1 MKHKIRGIFVCTLMI
16 VTSLFPAAGTMNK
29 KGNSESILFNDNTNM
44 EFAPEEIIVKL
55 KKNAI
60 LSISSL
66 AVLNEKHQVYAFE
79 KVFPNEEDTILDNI
93 YLLRVPRGSNI
104 LSIVSEYASCPD
116 VVYVE
121 PNGVARTCG
130 IPDDTQFSNQW
141 SLQNT
146 GQVIRIQKQLGKITI
161 NSHTSGTPD
170 ADIDAPEAWD
180 IETGDPNVVIAILDT
195 GVDYTHPDLAANI
208 WNNTDENPGNG
219 IDDDTNG
226 YIDDVR
232 GWDFAYHDNDPKDEL
247 GHGTACAGIA
257 GAVSNNG
264 IGIAGVCWNCKI
276 MPVQVMNKT
285 GSGYWTDI
293 ANGIT
298 YAADNGADIISMSLG
313 DESVPN
319 ILLDAVNYAY
329 DKGVFLCASA
339 GNHNEQTKMYPAAYE
354 NVTAV
359 AMTDLHDKRSH
370 FLTFGSN
377 YGEWVDIAAPGSLI
391 YSTSP
396 TYYITPFVRPNYDSW
411 SGTSFATPM
420 VAGVAALLLSKDP
433 TLTPAEV
440 KALLCNNVDPY
451 HSNKYIGTGRLNAY
465 KALSNLTLSMS
476 GADIVEKT
484 VKERQHVQ
492 PSNNPFEGN
501 ALLSITPPPTS
512 PVRWTAEWEKS
523 AGVLLA
529 WPLFWSSLD
538 TIYSTMIDK
547 LQDIGIVY
555 LLCKNVML
563 RFLISLKLITHEV
576 PLDNITWLS
585 IPYASIWTRDYGPL
599 NIYDLES
606 GEWGLVDNIYGH
618 YRDDKV
624 NNRLQRL
631 WRTEYYETPIDVQG
645 GNLCTDGM
653 GRVFCLESI
662 VKENHPTLNEEQ
674 LRQAFRDYLN
684 VEMIILPEPPISP
697 HLDMCAK
704 LVDPETW
711 IIGQWPQNDPNT
723 PYVEEIV
730 SILSNMT
737 ASTGNLYTIFR
748 IQQPERRPDGFW
760 DTYSNAYMQN
770 GKVLVPLYNIE
781 QDTAALAVFQQAL
794 PDWEIIGI
802 ECTAFG
808 DIGGAIHC
816 STHEIA
822 GHKET
827 SKYFFEGET

>member
-1 MKHKIRGIFVCTLMI
+1 MKKKIIGICICILLITTVVLPT
-16 VTSLFPAAGTMNK
+16 AGTINK
-29 KGNSESILFNDNTNM
+29 REKSESIQFNDNTSM
-44 EFAPEEIIVKL
+44 EFSPGEIIVKL
-55 KKNAI
+55 KKDATI
-60 LSISSL
+60 SRSSL
-66 AVLNEKHQVYAFE
+66 AVLNERHQVYAFE
-79 KVFPNEEDTILDNI
+79 KVFPNAEDTILDNI
-93 YLLRVPRGSNI
+93 YLLYVPKGSSI

-121 PNGVARTCG
+121 PNGVARSCG
-130 IPDDTQFSNQW
+130 IPDDAHFSNQW

-146 GQVIRIQKQLGKITI
+146 GQVIWIQKQFGKITLKFH
-161 NSHTSGTPD
+161 SSGTRD

-180 IETGDPNVVIAILDT
+180 IETGNPNVVIAILDT

-219 IDDDTNG
+219 IDDDANG
-226 YIDDVR
+226 FIDDVM
-232 GWDFAYHDNDPKDEL
+232 GWDFAYHDNNPKDGL

-285 GSGYWTDI
+285 GSGYWTDM

-298 YAADNGADIISMSLG
+298 YAADNGADVISMSFG
-313 DESVPN
+313 SFGNESVPN
-319 ILLDAVNYAY
+319 ILRDAVNYAY

-339 GNHNEQTKMYPAAYE
+339 GNHNEPTKLYPAAYE

-396 TYYITPFVRPNYDSW
+396 TYYISPFVRPNYDSW

-433 TLTPAEV
+433 TLTPDKV
-440 KALLCNNVDPY
+440 KALLCKNVDPY

-465 KALSNLTLSMS
+465 KALADLSS
-476 GADIVEKT
+476 STPGTDIVEKT
-484 VKERQHVQ
+484 GKERQHVQ
-492 PSNNPFEGN
+492 PINNHSEGI
-501 ALLSITPPPTS
+501 AFLSITPPPTG
-512 PVRWTAEWEKS
+512 PVHWTAEWENS
-523 AGVLLA
+523 TGVLLA
-529 WPLFWSSLD
+529 WPLFWPSLD
-538 TIYSTMIDK
+538 TIYCTMIDE
-547 LQDIGIVY
+547 LQDVGIVY

-563 RFLISLKLITHEV
+563 RFLISLKLRAHDV
-576 PLDNITWLS
+576 PFDNITWLP

-599 NIYDLES
+599 NIYDLKS

-618 YRDDKV
+618 FRDDKV

-631 WRTEYYETPIDVQG
+631 WRTNYYETPIDVQG

-662 VKENHPTLNEEQ
+662 VKENQPTLNEEQ
-674 LRQAFRDYLN
+674 LRQAFWDYLN
-684 VEMIILPEPPISP
+684 VEMTILPEPPISP

-704 LVDPETW
+704 MVDPETW

-737 ASTGNLYTIFR
+737 ASTGNPYTIFR
-748 IQQPERRPDGFW
+748 IQQPDRRPDGFW
-760 DTYSNAYMQN
+760 SSYTNAYMQN
-770 GKVLVPLYNIE
+770 GKVLVPLYNVE
-781 QDTAALAVFQQAL
+781 QDNAALAVFQQAL

-802 ECTAFG
+802 ECAPFG

-822 GHKET
+822 GHNET
-827 SKYFFEGET
+827 SKYFL